1 MSRTISRPARW
12 VLIGLFVGG
21 ALLILICVAGVF
33 YWGLQHFPLVEE
45 TNPGMPVGV
54 IKLTPTVFA
63 SPPPSS
69 ACETIVSSGD
79 VQVAVSLPVSLTV
92 GSESFPVVAVEL
104 GQQGWTYPSEQ
115 AGVATWVCGTVVNYV
130 AGLEPTPENAA
141 LLADLRPGDEI
152 KLHLSSGV
160 VLFFHF
166 AEQGEVAANEASVF
180 DQYRPRLTLVLEKE
194 GGAWQVA
201 TADYVAET
209 ESVQPP
215 PAGTPAE
222 LGQPVR
228 VGDAQVAVVKG
239 HALRDAAGLLPGT
252 MYYLVEFSLENVGVT
267 SLDTGVFNMQLQD
280 GAQNVYLLSPAAS
293 AVGEYGPLGAE
304 IPAGSTVQA
313 TAGYLVPEAL
323 VGPTL
328 IWTFTPQ
335 PGSELR
341 AGVSIP
347 YAAEAPTAG
356 HAQVT
361 ITQAFLDGN
370 MLVIEGEVQ
379 NTGDGPLT
387 VELGHISLTSSAGMS
402 ALRSAAPP
410 LPWTVEPGQTQMIE
424 LQYEKPGA
432 STALLTLLGYSFDIA
447 GL

>member
-1 MSRTISRPARW
+1 M
-12 VLIGLFVGG
+12 
-21 ALLILICVAGVF
+21 
-33 YWGLQHFPLVEE
+33 
-45 TNPGMPVGV
+45 
-54 IKLTPTVFA
+54 
-63 SPPPSS
+63 
-69 ACETIVSSGD
+69 
-79 VQVAVSLPVSLTV
+79 
-92 GSESFPVVAVEL
+92 
-104 GQQGWTYPSEQ
+104 EQ
-115 AGVATWVCGTVVNYV
+115 A
-130 AGLEPTPENAA
+130 
-141 LLADLRPGDEI
+141 
-152 KLHLSSGV
+152 
-160 VLFFHF
+160 
-166 AEQGEVAANEASVF
+166 EVAANEASVF

-194 GGAWQVA
+194 SGAWQVA
-201 TADYVAET
+201 TADYVAEA

-228 VGDAQVAVVKG
+228 VGDAQVMVIRG

-252 MYYLVEFSLENVGVT
+252 MYYLVEFSLENVGAMP
-267 SLDTGVFNMQLQD
+267 LDTGVFNMQLQD

-293 AVGEYGPLGAE
+293 AVGEYGSLGAE
-304 IPAGSTVQA
+304 IAAGSTVQA

-323 VGPTL
+323 AGPAL
-328 IWTFTPQ
+328 IWTVIPQ
-335 PGSELR
+335 PGLGLR
-341 AGVSIP
+341 ASVSIP
-347 YAAEAPTAG
+347 YDAAEAPAAG

-370 MLVIEGEVQ
+370 MLVVEGEVQ

-432 STALLTLLGYSFDIA
+432 STALLTLLGYSFDIS